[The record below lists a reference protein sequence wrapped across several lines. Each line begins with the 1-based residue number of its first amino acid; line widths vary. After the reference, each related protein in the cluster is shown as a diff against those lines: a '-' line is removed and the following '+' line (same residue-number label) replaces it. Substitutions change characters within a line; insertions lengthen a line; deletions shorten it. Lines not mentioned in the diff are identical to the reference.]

1 MVSLLECRKEAIK
14 AMDSNSCGSSLDQG
28 LTGCSSFSV
37 VRRSLCLHMKEGRN
51 NLSITLPFLTPGSN
65 LDGLDYDM
73 FMVLN
78 A

>member
-14 AMDSNSCGSSLDQG
+14 AMDSNSCGSS
-28 LTGCSSFSV
+28 
-37 VRRSLCLHMKEGRN
+37 
-51 NLSITLPFLTPGSN
+51 ITLPFLTPGSN
-65 LDGLDYDM
+65 PDGLDYDV